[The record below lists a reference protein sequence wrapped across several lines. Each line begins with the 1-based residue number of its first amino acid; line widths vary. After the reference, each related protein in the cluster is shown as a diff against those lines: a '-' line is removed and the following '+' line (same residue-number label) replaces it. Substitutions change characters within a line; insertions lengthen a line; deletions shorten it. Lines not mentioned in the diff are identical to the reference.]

1 MQKPML
7 LALLFCRKNY
17 CWRIYAN
24 LQSCFQNSFQL
35 VFYTLLTL
43 RHCSTFSS
51 INNSPTPLKPHSLSM
66 YLLWLLILSS
76 PLYIMFNLLHTVHN
90 TLLQLYSK
98 QCDIEPLP
106 VTFILRILL
115 MQQSQLHSCLLQKS
129 KLTQLKITVQNNWLA
144 LA

>member
-35 VFYTLLTL
+35 VFYTSLTL
-43 RHCSTFSS
+43 RHCNALSAIS
-51 INNSPTPLKPHSLSM
+51 NSPTTKAKFPIKFPAM
-66 YLLWLLILSS
+66 FLILSS
-76 PLYIMFNLLHTVHN
+76 PLWSIFALLHIVYN

-98 QCDIEPLP
+98 RCNIEPYL

-115 MQQSQLHSCLLQKS
+115 LHNSELHPCLLQNS
-129 KLTQLKITVQNNWLA
+129 KLTRLKITVQNSWLA